1 MRKLS
6 LLTSILFT
14 PILLVACA
22 HANATAPCP
31 ATPSATPNTNASAN
45 ANANA
50 APNANAP
57 LLTLL
62 VRPIPS
68 PTALV
73 HIELDLSGAAAP
85 LGAWHIAR
93 GTADRIAHAAARD
106 SDGDVSVTAA
116 NANNGVDLTL
126 ARATS
131 GPTHLAYDVL
141 AAGDAPDDPL
151 GVLVLDDRFRG
162 AGESLVALP
171 SAIED
176 TPMPFALRIDADA
189 LHGVSASSL
198 GVGAVKRTPLQ
209 PRALRYASFIAGSLG
224 AMVIDDPAA
233 GHDEGAWLG
242 YTAFDARPVVAEI
255 AQTRT
260 AIRESL
266 KSRDE
271 SPWTYLFVSQT
282 RPIGSF
288 STTPR
293 SASVLVQVGPSEP
306 WTAPL
311 RMSVAQQIARRW
323 IGGVTRVATDAG
335 HEPEGW
341 WFSEGVGRYFVTRV
355 LSHAGL
361 LAPDDV
367 RDAIAGELSVLA
379 TSPHRAKS
387 NAELAAIAAK
397 DDVARATLMARGA
410 LYALHESAAIR
421 ARTKGD
427 HGIEAVLAALVLRAE
442 DDKLRTFTAAEWTAA
457 LAKDDPDAARAFDAL
472 VVKGEPAVLQAGA
485 LGPCFRA
492 GTGDYVA
499 YDPGFDVEAT
509 RASKEARVAGVR
521 ADGPGAKA
529 GLREGDV
536 LVSMNTR
543 DGDASVPV
551 KIVVTRGTAEVSIT
565 YAPKGA
571 HGKGQT
577 WTRVRGI
584 ADDRCGEIP

>member
-1 MRKLS
+1 MRTLL
-6 LLTSILFT
+6 LLT
-14 PILLVACA
+14 PIVLVACA
-22 HANATAPCP
+22 NANASAPCP
-31 ATPSATPNTNASAN
+31 VTPNAIANAAPAPSAN
-45 ANANA
+45 ANADA
-50 APNANAP
+50 PPNANAP
-57 LLTLL
+57 LLKLL

-73 HIELDLSGAAAP
+73 HIELDLSGAPSP

-93 GTADRIAHAAARD
+93 GTADRITHAAARD
-106 SDGDVSVTAA
+106 SSGEVAVVASAA
-116 NANNGVDLTL
+116 GTGIDLTL

-131 GPTHLAYDVL
+131 GPVHLAYDVL

-162 AGESLVALP
+162 AGESLIALP
-171 SAIED
+171 NSVED
-176 TPMPFALRIDADA
+176 TPMPFALHIEADA
-189 LHGVSASSL
+189 LHAVSASSL
-198 GVGAVKRTPLQ
+198 GVGAVKRTSLP

-242 YTAFDARPVVAEI
+242 YTTFDARPVVAEI

-271 SPWTYLFVSQT
+271 APWMYLFVSQT

-293 SASVLVQVGPSEP
+293 SASVLVQVGPAEP

-311 RMSVAQQIARRW
+311 RLSVAQQIARRW

-335 HEPEGW
+335 HEPDGW
-341 WFSEGVGRYFVTRV
+341 WFSEGVTRYFVTRV

-367 RDAIAGELSVLA
+367 REVIAGELSVLA
-379 TSPHRAKS
+379 TSPHRAKT
-387 NAELAAIAAK
+387 NAELAAIAAT

-427 HGIEAVLAALVLRAE
+427 HGIESVLASLIERAE
-442 DDKLRTFTAAEWTAA
+442 EEKQRTFTAAQWIDA

-472 VVKGEPAVLQAGA
+472 VVKGQPAVLQPGA
-485 LGPCFRA
+485 IGPCFRA
-492 GTGDYVA
+492 GTGEYVA
-499 YDPGFDVEAT
+499 YDPGFDVERT
-509 RASKEARVAGVR
+509 RESKEARVTGVR
-521 ADGPGAKA
+521 ADGPAARA

-536 LVSMNTR
+536 LASMNAR
-543 DGDASVPV
+543 DGDANVPV
-551 KIVVTRGTAEVSIT
+551 KIVVTRGASQVTIT
-565 YAPKGA
+565 YAPKGT
-571 HGKGQT
+571 HGRGQT

-584 ADDRCGEIP
+584 ADDKCGEIP